1 MLRSVFRLVV
11 LILSFLVYLPE
22 AASQRVGVVLSGGGA
37 KGVAHVG
44 VLKALED
51 HDIPIDYIAGTSMG
65 AIIGGMYASGLSPDS
80 IESIVTSPDFQNWA
94 LGVIEQEFHYYYKQ
108 PPPSASWIN
117 LRFRVDS
124 IWQPRIPT
132 NLVSPVQMDFAGMQY
147 LTAPTV
153 VSGGDFNKLFVP
165 FRCVA
170 SDIREKKVVVFDS
183 GELYPAIRAS
193 MTYPFVF
200 RPIRVDGRLLFD
212 GGIYNNFPVDVVIRD
227 FDPDFIVGSVV
238 SANFPPP
245 TEGDIRSHIENML
258 VSQTDYEIPEEKG
271 LVFQPRLPE
280 TGVTDFSLSASF
292 VDSGYVAVTRRI
304 EELKAQV
311 GREVTATER
320 ATARQAFLD
329 KKPPM
334 VFDRILIRGLNE
346 AQRSYL
352 NRVLLHKGQP
362 TPIEEIRT
370 EYFKLLSEEHIE
382 SIHPSAMF
390 NPETGF
396 FDLYL
401 DVRLNKDLQM
411 QFGGN
416 VSSTPVNFA
425 FVEAK
430 YKHLDYQ
437 AYMGSLSAHF
447 GRFYSAVQLQGR
459 IDFAFPFPVFLETT
473 GSFNYYDYFRSTT
486 TFFQDRNPSYILQNQ
501 NYWDIKTGI
510 PAKYHG
516 KFQLGFTAGRNRD
529 DYYQTNLFSRTDIA
543 DRTYFKYASPYL
555 QYERNTLN
563 RKQYPNQG
571 TYFSVLGRFVT
582 GTEQHQPGSTSSQET
597 RSRISHDW
605 FQIRATYHNFFS
617 GDQTMKYGFF
627 SELVLSGKPF
637 FNNFTSSLL
646 SAPHFDHVPGS
657 RTLFLPRYR
666 AHSYLAAGIQGI
678 YSLSENID
686 FRLEPYVFQAFRE
699 ILEDGDNEPYYGPWL
714 ENRYLL
720 ISAAVIV
727 NTPIGPLGLTLNYF
741 DRNDNKFSFAF
752 NFGYLI
758 FNSKPLR

>member
-1 MLRSVFRLVV
+1 MHRFFFRLG
-11 LILSFLVYLPE
+11 LFILVFWVCLPGAE
-22 AASQRVGVVLSGGGA
+22 AQRVGVVLSGGGA

-44 VLKALED
+44 VLKALEAYN
-51 HDIPIDYIAGTSMG
+51 IPIDYIAGTSMG

-80 IESIVTSPDFQNWA
+80 IETIVTSPDFQNWA
-94 LGVIEQEFHYYYKQ
+94 LGTIEEEFHFFYKQ
-108 PPPSASWIN
+108 PSPNASWIN

-124 IWQPRIPT
+124 IWQPRLPT
-132 NLVSPVQMDFAGMQY
+132 NLVSPVQMDFAGLQY

-153 VSGGDFNKLFVP
+153 VSGGDFNRLFVP

-170 SDIREKKVVVFDS
+170 ADIWEKKAVVFDS
-183 GELYPAIRAS
+183 GDLYPAIRAS

-212 GGIYNNFPVDVVIRD
+212 GGIYNNFPVDVMIAD

-245 TEGDIRSHIENML
+245 TEDNVRSHIENML
-258 VSQTDYEIPEEKG
+258 VYQTDYEIPEGMG
-271 LVFQPRLPE
+271 LVVKPQLPE
-280 TGVTDFSLSASF
+280 TGVTDFSRSASF
-292 VDSGYVAVTRRI
+292 VDSGYVAVSRKL
-304 EELKAQV
+304 EQLKAQIE
-311 GREVTATER
+311 REVSAPER
-320 ATARQAFLD
+320 EAARQAFLD

-352 NRVLLHKGQP
+352 NRVLLHQGQP

-390 NPETGF
+390 NPETGYY
-396 FDLYL
+396 DLYL
-401 DVRLNKDLQM
+401 DVRLNKDLQL

-416 VSSTPVNFA
+416 VSSSPVNFA

-430 YKHLDYQ
+430 YKHLAYQ
-437 AYMGSLSAHF
+437 AYMGSVSAHF

-459 IDFAFPFPVFLETT
+459 IDFALPIPVFLKTT

-501 NYWDIKTGI
+501 NYWDIRAGV
-510 PAKYHG
+510 PAKYPG
-516 KFQLGFTAGRNRD
+516 KFQLGFTTGRNRD

-543 DRTYFKYASPYL
+543 DRTVFRYASPFV
-555 QYERNTLN
+555 QFERNTLN
-563 RKQYPNQG
+563 RKQYPNRG
-571 TYFSVLGRFVT
+571 TYLSLLGRFVT
-582 GTEQHQPGSTSSQET
+582 GTEQHNPGSTSTLTT
-597 RSRISHDW
+597 RFRDTHNW
-605 FQIRATYHNFFS
+605 LQFRATYQNFFS
-617 GDQTMKYGFF
+617 VDQAMKYGFF

-637 FNNFTSSLL
+637 FNNYTSSLL
-646 SAPHFDHVPGS
+646 SAPHFDYLPGS

-666 AHSYLAAGIQGI
+666 ANSFLVVGFQGV
-678 YSLSENID
+678 YSITENID
-686 FRLEPYVFQAFRE
+686 LRLEPYVFQPFRE
-699 ILEDGDNEPYYGPWL
+699 ILEDEENRAFQGPRL
-714 ENRYLL
+714 DNRYLL
-720 ISAAVIV
+720 ISTAIIV

-741 DRNDNKFSFAF
+741 DRNEHRLSFTF

-758 FNSKPLR
+758 FNPKPLR